1 MVLVTV
7 RALRGTDE
15 SKECTVE
22 NYEWERGDRV
32 QVKLTGH
39 VVELLSDPG
48 TTDAANHLISTAA
61 EPNAM
66 FVRALDVETRQIHMY
81 LVDDLHHVS

>member
-1 MVLVTV
+1 MVLVTA
-7 RALRGTDE
+7 REQRGTTED
-15 SKECTVE
+15 KENTVE

-39 VVELLSDPG
+39 VLELLSDPG
-48 TTDAANHLISTAA
+48 DTNAANHLISTAT

-66 FVRALDVETRQIHMY
+66 YVRALDTETRQIHTY
-81 LVDDLHHVS
+81 LVDDLQHIA